1 MNYLTNLFGG
11 GNAAGGMRRPMID
24 EGFNPQMMP
33 SNQPSMNLGMT
44 MPSTLYA
51 GADTGTGM
59 MPPLSFGQMPAG
71 FDLKSALASLGSPES
86 LTSMKSLLDEQNK
99 EEKQPELPQMQMPQ
113 LPMGSNQNYEELLKM
128 YGVRSG
134 GLLG

>member
-11 GNAAGGMRRPMID
+11 GNAAGGMRM
-24 EGFNPQMMP
+24 PQMGTGMDLYGGK
-33 SNQPSMNLGMT
+33 PSMNLGMT
-44 MPSTLYA
+44 MPRNTYA
-51 GADTGTGM
+51 DSATGTGM
-59 MPPLSFGQMPAG
+59 MPPSSFGQMPTG
-71 FDLKSALASLGSPES
+71 FDWKSAL
-86 LTSMKSLLDEQNK
+86 TSMGSLLGKQEEQ
-99 EEKQPELPQMQMPQ
+99 QQAPMPQMEMPQ

>member
-11 GNAAGGMRRPMID
+11 GNAAGGLRK
-24 EGFNPQMMP
+24 P
-33 SNQPSMNLGMT
+33 SMGTGMDLYGGQPSMNLGMT
-44 MPSTLYA
+44 MPRNTYA
-51 GADTGTGM
+51 DSATGTGLK
-59 MPPLSFGQMPAG
+59 PPSSFGQMPTG
-71 FDLKSALASLGSPES
+71 GMDMQTALGAMQALGG
-86 LTSMKSLLDEQNK
+86 LMG
-99 EEKQPELPQMQMPQ
+99 QPEQQAPMPQMPQMEMTPMQAAQ

>member
-11 GNAAGGMRRPMID
+11 GNAAGGMRM
-24 EGFNPQMMP
+24 PQMGTGMDLYGGK
-33 SNQPSMNLGMT
+33 PSMNLGMT
-44 MPSTLYA
+44 MPRNTYA
-51 GADTGTGM
+51 DSATGTGM
-59 MPPLSFGQMPAG
+59 MPPSSFGQMPTG
-71 FDLKSALASLGSPES
+71 GMNMQTALGAMQALGGLMGKPEQQAP
-86 LTSMKSLLDEQNK
+86 M
-99 EEKQPELPQMQMPQ
+99 PQMEMPQ

>member
-11 GNAAGGMRRPMID
+11 GNAAGGMRK
-24 EGFNPQMMP
+24 P
-33 SNQPSMNLGMT
+33 SMGTGMDLYGGQPSMNLGMT
-44 MPSTLYA
+44 MPRNTYA
-51 GADTGTGM
+51 DSATGTGM
-59 MPPLSFGQMPAG
+59 MPPSSFGQMPAG
-71 FDLKSALASLGSPES
+71 FDWKSALASMG
-86 LTSMKSLLDEQNK
+86 SLLGKQEEQ
-99 EEKQPELPQMQMPQ
+99 QQPQMKPVE